1 MENKVLSGRQIAEI
15 LEALATEGIYWA
27 KDDYDKKRYQRIRD
41 LAYQL
46 GAEPVENTAPVPR
59 VPITPKIGVD
69 GAVFNSQ
76 GQLLLIQRRDSKLW
90 AMPGG
95 AVEIGEA
102 PSAAVSREVLEET
115 GIQMRPERVV
125 GVFDN
130 WMDRRELA
138 HHLYHIV
145 IAGTAIGGEIM
156 IQESEVLSAVW
167 VERDAPL
174 NPDEFHPGHF
184 ARLQHVWR
192 GDTGY
197 LD

>member
-1 MENKVLSGRQIAEI
+1 MEDKILNERQIAEI
-15 LEALATEGIYWA
+15 LEGLATEGIYWA
-27 KDDYDKKRYQRIRD
+27 RNDYDKKRYQRIRD

-46 GAEPVENTAPVPR
+46 GAETVENTAPVPR
-59 VPITPKIGVD
+59 VPVTPKIGVD
-69 GAVFNSQ
+69 GAVFNSL
-76 GQLLLIQRRDSKLW
+76 GQLLVIQRRDSELW

-102 PSAAVSREVLEET
+102 PSSAVSREVLEET
-115 GIQMRPERVV
+115 GIQMKPERVV

-145 IAGTAIGGEIM
+145 IAGTAIGGKIM
-156 IQESEVLSAVW
+156 VQQSEVLSATW
-167 VERDAPL
+167 VDRNAPL
-174 NPDEFHPGHF
+174 NPNQFHPGHF
-184 ARLQHVWR
+184 ERLQHVWQ
-192 GDTGY
+192 GDVGY

>member
-1 MENKVLSGRQIAEI
+1 MEDKILSGRQIAEI
-15 LEALATEGIYWA
+15 LEGLASEGIFWA
-27 KDDYDKKRYQRIRD
+27 TNEYDNKRYQRIRD
-41 LAYQL
+41 LAYKL

-59 VPITPKIGVD
+59 VPVTPKIGVD
-69 GAVFNSQ
+69 GAVFNSH
-76 GQLLLIQRRDSKLW
+76 GQLLLIQRRDSGLW

-102 PSAAVSREVLEET
+102 PSSAVSREVLEET
-115 GIQMRPERVV
+115 GIQMKPERVV

-145 IAGTAIGGEIM
+145 IAGTAVGGEIVV
-156 IQESEVLSAVW
+156 QQSEVLSARW
-167 VERDAPL
+167 VDRNGPL
-174 NPDEFHPGHF
+174 NPNQFHPGHF
-184 ARLQHVWR
+184 DRLQHVWQ
-192 GDTGY
+192 GAVGY